1 MADGPG
7 DSSGSRYLRQ
17 HDVVPGGT
25 AGPPIGLRASDADR
39 THTADW
45 LAWAAGTGQLT
56 LDEADERLAHAY
68 AARTLD
74 ELTPLTADLQP
85 RPQPAAPPAQRPG
98 LRDRLHGL
106 HLVGSPH
113 AVIPAAF
120 LALFLTLPIL
130 THGAM
135 WFPWPL
141 IVIGMIAGK
150 AHHHTPGPHRHRN
163 H

>member
-1 MADGPG
+1 MTDDTRDLDTSKNGP
-7 DSSGSRYLRQ
+7 D
-17 HDVVPGGT
+17 DV
-25 AGPPIGLRASDADR
+25 ARATGAVRATDADR
-39 THTADW
+39 TRTADW

-56 LDEADERLAHAY
+56 LDEADERLARAY

-74 ELTPLTADLQP
+74 ELAPLTTDLQP
-85 RPQPAAPPAQRPG
+85 RPQPAAPPAQHPG

-106 HLVGSPH
+106 ELAGSPH
-113 AVIPAAF
+113 AVIPVAI
-120 LALFLTLPIL
+120 LALFLILPIL

-141 IVIGMIAGK
+141 IVVGMIAGK
-150 AHHHTPGPHRHRN
+150 AHHRHHHAPGPRRCRN